1 MPTLKDVIVHI
12 PVDRPAEPVVDCAL
26 AVAEVF
32 GSHLTGV
39 VGAYQAINPDIV
51 VGPTA
56 ANFSLP
62 TEYNTDPQQ
71 ANNRLD
77 QFLNAAKQA
86 GVASKTGCV
95 TDSPFLANRTLGQI
109 SRLYDLS
116 IVAQPDS
123 ERPTH
128 DGSLPEAVLFSSGAP
143 MLMVPYIHSGPLKM
157 ERVLICWNGGRQ
169 SARAVHDSLP
179 FLQRAKAIDVVTING
194 SEMAGSETSPT
205 ALLAHLA
212 RHDLSA
218 TFRPGTA
225 AAADVHNAILSI
237 AADNGSDLLVMGGY
251 GHSRF
256 REFIL
261 GGVTRGMFE
270 SLTIPALMS
279 H

>member
-12 PVDRPAEPVVDCAL
+12 PVDRPAEPVIDCAL
-26 AVAEVF
+26 TVAEAF
-32 GSHLTGV
+32 GARLTGV
-39 VGAYQAINPDIV
+39 VCAYQTINPDIV

-56 ANFSLP
+56 KNFSLP

-71 ANNRLD
+71 ANDRLD
-77 QFLNAAKQA
+77 QFLNATKQA
-86 GVASKTGCV
+86 GVASGTGCV
-95 TDSPFLANRTLGQI
+95 TDSPFLANRTLGEI

-128 DGSLPEAVLFSSGAP
+128 DGSLPEAVLFGSGSP

-157 ERVLICWNGGRQ
+157 ERVLICWDGGRQ
-169 SARAVHDSLP
+169 AARAVHDSLP
-179 FLQRAKAIDVVTING
+179 FLRRAKAIDVVTING
-194 SEMAGSETSPT
+194 SEMARSETSPT

-218 TFRPGTA
+218 TLRPGTA
-225 AAADVHNAILSI
+225 EGANVHNAILSI
-237 AADNGSDLLVMGGY
+237 AADNGSDFLIMGGY